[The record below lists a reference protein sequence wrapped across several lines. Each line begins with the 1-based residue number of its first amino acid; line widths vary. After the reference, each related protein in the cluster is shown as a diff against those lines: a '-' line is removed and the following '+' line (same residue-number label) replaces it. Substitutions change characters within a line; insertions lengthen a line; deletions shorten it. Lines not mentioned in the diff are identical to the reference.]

1 MNPRHEFVMKLFHV
15 LLARCD
21 FELQSQ
27 VYSGDK
33 GSIFMARD
41 RRDGKE
47 YKIKMEAVG
56 PSPEIVK
63 VFESAVGVK
72 PKNRIIKYK

>member
-1 MNPRHEFVMKLFHV
+1 MNPRLDIVMKMVARV
-15 LLARCD
+15 LENLG
-21 FELQSQ
+21 FELQSS
-27 VYSGDK
+27 VFTCDK
-33 GSIFMARD
+33 GSVFMARD

-47 YKIKMEAVG
+47 YKIKMETVG

-63 VFESAVGVK
+63 VFEAAVGVK